1 MVYNRDNI
9 GVRNTS
15 KPRGSMLGSG
25 GDSYGGVGPA
35 GDLPVDQSGSL
46 IVRVQGLQQG
56 PRADLP
62 PQPLKAP
69 APYMGRRQK
78 RQMNTMLGQ
87 LMGDYATDLAN
98 GRDLL
103 GTTTLLG
110 T

>member
-1 MVYNRDNI
+1 MVYNR
-9 GVRNTS
+9 
-15 KPRGSMLGSG
+15 GSG
-25 GDSYGGVGPA
+25 APNRRGAGSRPNNYDKPGAVGDVPDT
-35 GDLPVDQSGSL
+35 GDSL
-46 IVRVQGLQQG
+46 IVRAQGLQQG

-62 PQPLKAP
+62 PQPLKTP

-110 T
+110 S

>member
-1 MVYNRDNI
+1 MVYNRDNM
-9 GVRNTS
+9 R
-15 KPRGSMLGSG
+15 PRGASTGSMIGSAGESYESLGK
-25 GDSYGGVGPA
+25 VGE
-35 GDLPVDQSGSL
+35 LPQTATGSL
-46 IVRVQGLQQG
+46 IMQAQGLKQG

-62 PQPLKAP
+62 PQPLKTP

-110 T
+110 S